1 MYCVSFSIEKIP
13 LNKALNLSL
22 YLSKESEIMPVTQG
36 FNELVPLY
44 KLMEKRNME
53 ELENQLKVVV
63 ADTIKSSLKMI
74 CAIVWML
81 SSVSV

>member
-1 MYCVSFSIEKIP
+1 M
-13 LNKALNLSL
+13 
-22 YLSKESEIMPVTQG
+22 TQG

-53 ELENQLKVVV
+53 QLENQLKVVV

-81 SSVSV
+81 SSVLV